1 MKFNNSPVES
11 KETVTMNQATGYPG
25 VGNGRDNISYPQHY
39 NYSKCYGHKNLKKK
53 VVPKLKQK
61 ICKNDLIAY

>member
-1 MKFNNSPVES
+1 
-11 KETVTMNQATGYPG
+11 MNQATGYPG